1 MRHVSG
7 GLHEALNSIHHAMEA
22 KVKHPT
28 ASEELLYVIAEALV
42 ELLMIEETKVGR
54 QW

>member
-1 MRHVSG
+1 MSRIGSVQ
-7 GLHEALNSIHHAMEA
+7 LHFALDAIHHVMEA

-42 ELLMIEETKVGR
+42 ELLAYSEDDHG
-54 QW
+54 Q